1 MKQPAKKA
9 AVKKTVAP
17 SNPVSVEVGIGEMAE
32 FLGVHKSRVDQ
43 LFNEGVVIKSK
54 RNCYDLIQSAKN
66 YIRRL
71 QKDRQQEREAFDTPK
86 DDGGTVDPQ
95 ELQDLIA
102 QIKAAKTYNDARTL
116 KTQIDALRSG
126 FMLEVDQGKYAP
138 IATVREAYIR
148 IGAAI
153 KGATLRMESDLP
165 PMLEGLSP
173 AAMQKLI
180 REKVDEVLQVLS
192 EQGSDVWNNEQ

>member
-1 MKQPAKKA
+1 MKKAAKKA
-9 AVKKTVAP
+9 AVKKAAP
-17 SNPVSVEVGIGEMAE
+17 SKPVSVEIGLSGLIE
-32 FLGVHKSRVDQ
+32 FLGIGKARVDQ
-43 LFNEGVVIKSK
+43 LLQEGVVVKKK
-54 RNCYDLIQSAKN
+54 RDCYDLVSSAKN

-95 ELQDLIA
+95 ELQDLIT

-126 FMLEVDQGKYAP
+126 FLLEVDQGKYAP